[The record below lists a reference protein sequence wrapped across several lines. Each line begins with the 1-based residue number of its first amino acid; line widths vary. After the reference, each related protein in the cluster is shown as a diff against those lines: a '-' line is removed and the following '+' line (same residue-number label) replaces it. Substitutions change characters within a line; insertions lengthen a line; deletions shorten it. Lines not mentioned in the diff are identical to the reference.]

1 MRKLQIGVQMLKV
14 KSYLDASKV
23 HGIGLFAG
31 ENIKEGSIV
40 WQLNPFIDQIFTM
53 RKFRTISKSLNHFG
67 QQHLYAS
74 SYKRNNK
81 YYYITDNA
89 RFINHSENDYNI
101 IFVDDHIEKAYR
113 DIKKGEEI
121 LENYF
126 LCYDKDDW
134 FYFEINNL
142 KVSKYL
148 KLNGRERKS
157 YVESRHILG

>member
-1 MRKLQIGVQMLKV
+1 MLKI
-14 KSYLDASKV
+14 KSYLNISKV

-31 ENIKEGSIV
+31 ENIKEGTIL
-40 WQLNPFIDQIFTM
+40 WQYNPFIDQMFSM
-53 RKFRTISKSLNHFG
+53 RKFQTVTQSLNYYG
-67 QQHLYAS
+67 LQHLYAS

-89 RFINHSENDYNI
+89 RFINHSEKGYNI
-101 IFVDDHIEKAYR
+101 VFTDDHTEIASK
-113 DIKKGEEI
+113 DIKKDDEI

-142 KVSKYL
+142 EVSKYL
-148 KLNGRERKS
+148 KLNGKERKN
-157 YVESRHILG
+157 YAESRHLPG